1 MIELLLSGASR
12 ELIQTQQSSSRNS
25 VVNRMLSFFRIMRI
39 TILTCCFFVSAC
51 LFGGDPSLTPV
62 HRSDGKTYDERLRIW
77 VDLDGDGHKD
87 LLVSDSIT
95 TFGNA
100 GGGWGVY
107 LWRNGEYKQI
117 GEISAHPKAISFEH
131 DHYRNQ
137 RDEKDRYYARIW
149 AYSRSNNS
157 IGVLGYY
164 RVGPSSVTEFTGLE
178 IYPGG
183 SDIGATMYQAVMD
196 HTEFPFIIEQSKTTE
211 KGKVTWQPY
220 ER

>member
-1 MIELLLSGASR
+1 
-12 ELIQTQQSSSRNS
+12 
-25 VVNRMLSFFRIMRI
+25 MRI
-39 TILTCCFFVSAC
+39 IFTTCCLLVSIR
-51 LFGGDPSLTPV
+51 LFGSDPSSTPV
-62 HRSDGKTYDERLRIW
+62 HGSDGKEYGERLRIW

-87 LLVSDSIT
+87 LLVSDSIS

-107 LWRNGEYKQI
+107 LWREGEYKQN
-117 GEISAHPKAISFEH
+117 GEIFAHPKAISFEH
-131 DHYRNQ
+131 DHDRNQ

-149 AYSRSNNS
+149 AYSRSSGS
-157 IGVLGYY
+157 IGLLGYY
-164 RVGPSSVTEFTGLE
+164 RVGPSSVTKCTGLE

-183 SDIGATMYQAVMD
+183 SEIGATMYKAVMD